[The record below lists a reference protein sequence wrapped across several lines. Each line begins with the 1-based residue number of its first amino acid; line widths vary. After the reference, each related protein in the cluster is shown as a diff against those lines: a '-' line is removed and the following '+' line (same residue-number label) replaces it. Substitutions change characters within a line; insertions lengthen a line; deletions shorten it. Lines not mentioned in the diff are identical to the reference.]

1 MTAPDL
7 GFVQQKLLEAA
18 ALIERR
24 AYVAAEIVRLQTE
37 AAEIDIQIS
46 TTWPD
51 QISAVVA
58 DMNSLVQQVSDG
70 S

>member
-1 MTAPDL
+1 MSAPNL
-7 GFVQQKLLEAA
+7 VFVQQKLLEAA

-24 AYVAAEIVRLQTE
+24 AFVEAEIVRLQAE
-37 AAEIDIQIS
+37 AADINIQIS

-51 QISAVVA
+51 QINAVVA
-58 DMNSLVQQVSDG
+58 DMTALVEQVSDG

>member
-1 MTAPDL
+1 MSAPDL

-24 AYVAAEIVRLQTE
+24 AFVATEIARLQTE
-37 AAEIDIQIS
+37 AADINMQIS

-51 QISAVVA
+51 QISAVVS
-58 DMNSLVQQVSDG
+58 DMTALVQQVSDG